1 MPDRVA
7 EAAAELYAADP
18 DSFTERRTALAAAS
32 KSAGDAGAAKQIAAL
47 RKPTRAAWV
56 VNQLVRADPQ
66 VSSRL
71 AGLTESLQAAQRSR
85 DGQRLRELSA
95 ERGALLDE
103 LTRQALAVVDLLDPP
118 VALRDDVTATLGAA
132 LADPVVAE
140 QLAAGTLTKA
150 AHWAGFGFG
159 PMQDQPD
166 LAAPAP
172 AAPTAPARKA
182 PTRKAQGAR
191 APRTQSGRTSPRVPA
206 TGRRAESPAQAEVG
220 AAARRRASIQDAER
234 NVANATAK
242 ADAAAAEEDQ
252 LEDTVRDLERRLT
265 RAREQ
270 LADVRRRARA
280 AESAE
285 RKARQALD
293 RLRRESLSGG
303 TRDRG
308 CRWSAAPRPPRIRML
323 EWHGSDLYRIW

>member
-7 EAAAELYAADP
+7 EATAELYAADP

-71 AGLTESLQAAQRSR
+71 AGLAESLRAAQQSR

-95 ERGALLDE
+95 ERGVLLDE
-103 LTRQALAVVDLLDPP
+103 LTRQALAAVDLPDPP
-118 VALRDDVTATLGAA
+118 PALRDDVTATLGAA
-132 LADPVVAE
+132 LADPAVSE

-159 PMQDQPD
+159 SMQDQQ
-166 LAAPAP
+166 PAG
-172 AAPTAPARKA
+172 KA
-182 PTRKAQGAR
+182 SPTRKPQAGKPTSRRKAQDATAR
-191 APRTQSGRTSPRVPA
+191 ETTRPRTSAGRTPPRVPA
-206 TGRRAESPAQAEVG
+206 AGRRAKAAKSPAQAEVE
-220 AAARRRASIQDAER
+220 AEARRRESIQDAER
-234 NVANATAK
+234 TVANATAK
-242 ADAAAAEEDQ
+242 ADAAAAGEDQ

-270 LADVRRRARA
+270 LADARRRARA
-280 AESAE
+280 ADSAE

-293 RLRRESLSGG
+293 RLRRE
-303 TRDRG
+303 
-308 CRWSAAPRPPRIRML
+308 
-323 EWHGSDLYRIW
+323 